1 MAGIAVRMRS
11 KGLSQRALISLAM
24 AVAGGIILIVSLP
37 SWVLLSM
44 LGAGMLAG
52 AYLIYKN
59 GL

>member
-1 MAGIAVRMRS
+1 MKSQR
-11 KGLSQRALISLAM
+11 LSQRVLISAAM
-24 AVAGGIILIVSLP
+24 AVAGGIIVIVSLP
-37 SWVLLSM
+37 SWMLLSM

>member
-1 MAGIAVRMRS
+1 MRMRS

>member
-1 MAGIAVRMRS
+1 LAGIAVRMRS